1 LLLTSI
7 LLCLRFSSIGAT
19 RNVVFVVLDVC
30 NIKHGQNEKVNCQKK
45 NFSVVLKQ
53 AFYDDHFFFE
63 RFFLKLLWVKSKLL
77 SRVVFLKPHIA
88 RPCVALHSFHP
99 GDARCLQSNRSV

>member
-1 LLLTSI
+1 MGRSLWRSPPTSTGIHAWQPLMEEQVFPTIMLLTSI

-45 NFSVVLKQ
+45 TSQL
-53 AFYDDHFFFE
+53 
-63 RFFLKLLWVKSKLL
+63 
-77 SRVVFLKPHIA
+77 
-88 RPCVALHSFHP
+88 C
-99 GDARCLQSNRSV
+99 